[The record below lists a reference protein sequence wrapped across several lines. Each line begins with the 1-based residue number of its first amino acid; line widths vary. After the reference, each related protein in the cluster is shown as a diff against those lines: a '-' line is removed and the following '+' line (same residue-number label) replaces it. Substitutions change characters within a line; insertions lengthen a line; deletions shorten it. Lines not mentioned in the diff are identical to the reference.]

1 MAVEDKKIQDINPDL
16 LQKDEVIDGMDDTTP
31 PPPSDPDGGDGGDDG
46 GESEQNLFN
55 LTQQPNGI
63 ILEQSFGY
71 PLFSIENQYTYQY
84 NTSMQVIQRTT
95 NNPNV
100 ETIKYSTDLASTISN
115 NIYELTF
122 DIKLLQQPDTLG
134 TESKIEFQTTI
145 DNSVGVTFFELPY
158 DELINLNSSGGE
170 YTTFTTQYTATL
182 SGESI
187 LQIKADEVMFQIQNI
202 KVINRGEEIPE
213 DEILDDGGSTANPY
227 IRACLCNTYNV
238 GQSNGSFEEDF
249 RSYLAADSD
258 LFYSF
263 GWSYTEYDTSTI
275 PEGVYPSNCIG
286 LDYIRNITDSKY
298 PNIPT
303 EYKVLHDVNLCI
315 FGGMELDT
323 DKQNLLGFTWQD
335 FTEKNLFDVNGL
347 EEWRGQTDVIQV
359 TTDGELQMD
368 PHDIGDI
375 MDDGVSKIIYF
386 NKNGAGNGRV
396 GESDNG
402 QAQRGILYYK
412 LNQTKTD
419 IYHPPLIRTVGFDRE
434 DTYKSYGNSF
444 NQEQP
449 PRGLGDQYGD
459 YDEYPDPNK
468 RWVSTADTS
477 ERIYPIYEDLN
488 YFEDVPVHFM
498 ADNPPD
504 DNHDDGEMVY
514 PGKCPPQYQGE
525 QDPSGKFGAQTLSGF
540 GPIMCSFNHFEEHF
554 QNWLNG
560 NNADGPP
567 DSNEF
572 PKIKP
577 SNPSGEVNISVNPD
591 QNNVPYPIV
600 ANFPGSVLSE
610 TEGNNT
616 FTEIKNKFESLIGTP
631 VYRKYVIVKIK
642 SEYKQDF
649 SQVSVELPD
658 EQIISIDLDV
668 AGDVNQRVD
677 ITDVIP
683 INFQETDDFELHLD
697 YKEQYG
703 NILFTPNEADFEKTS
718 EIKYKIEHIFLD
730 TLSHME
736 AYGTEEQIE
745 LYQTLMTNNFMGH
758 PTAVSGNQEPE
769 TVFYNGVATDYLEN
783 ALYLDG
789 YDGIKIYNYG
799 NLFEQ
804 IFGLGLPYGGEN
816 NSMTD
821 EIGQNHARFQW
832 IQQGPETPG
841 SEAND
846 AGQMRFDDFS
856 YFPNKFFAWEFD
868 EQTYQGEMSNVE
880 LPKEYAFYWRDY
892 FPTYPSTFL
901 EERTAWAYSNPPSEF
916 GATNTGPSL
925 KVDMRNDSGYIGT
938 TPSDLMN
945 FSHPPWPDMHVH
957 GYEQNGLSDY
967 HPIFNGNILDTF
979 NGSFSNNLELKI
991 FITGTIQF
999 SGEFGVPGFDVD
1011 LNPSLDSSYDPYS
1024 GIDLRPFKVDTNIC
1038 RHIELMRGIAAS
1050 AGDGGAGLGDGVFYE
1065 AKDFIYGGNFGNQ
1078 YDDQLQNLNEITCET
1093 VFQHS
1098 LYRITRMR
1106 ARCGD
1111 GSTVLMGDTYEGD
1124 YLNYPFRK
1132 TDNSETTA
1140 DSNDFFHFSGV
1151 DACKYASNHI
1161 RSYPNN
1167 KQFHIG
1173 GDFDRRPSLGLFY
1186 YEEDNRA
1193 SENFTLDAGDEFVQ
1207 YPLTNFIINPGGDI
1221 VETLDTT
1228 DYNGDSSDSYY
1239 PIGWTDDPGLER
1251 AYLNFNGYQNIDDYD
1266 YERFL
1271 QSDEFNAGSQKTLGF
1286 YRFVGWEKYPQS
1298 NDEVGDYYLS
1308 SGMNARWIF
1317 ELTDYDYTVD
1327 RDERETSVTVEL
1339 RIGNHQGEDEY
1350 GDNYPTSQCHSVNP
1364 TITTTDEYGDT
1375 QTSFNNL
1382 SIVITNEEPGISDLV
1397 DYTEA
1402 VNDAQAKA
1410 INIALDEWGR
1420 STTGCRIQVESST
1433 VNYSNVENIR
1443 TDYMTGK
1450 HPRCHSGGKCLNFNA
1465 NPTMLEQTKTE
1476 TGTYAPYLYLNQYQ
1490 KLLTSAEATDLFY
1503 QDIQSMPRLKV
1514 SFWMLTD
1521 SEGVADIE
1529 NPEYPEIEVA
1539 VTRGNPDLQSSYYRV
1554 KTEGV
1559 SHNSLSYP
1567 QSIATSGRFKNTVL
1581 DEWERFE
1588 YSFDLEYKEF
1598 FKESNRT
1605 YEKIFFT
1612 VQYSGVKLL
1621 DIDAANPDDRYE
1633 VIQGNVYLD
1642 DFSVA
1647 ETGEFIP
1654 DVDVRSK
1661 KGEGD
1666 YGVGDLMKYYD
1677 PLIDTEEYND
1687 TTAPLEAQFY
1697 FYPRTFVDQV
1707 FDREDLIEEPYTTTK
1722 LRHRFGTEGT
1732 FTDEILGNDFR
1743 RGRFYLYDVDFGDGS
1758 PKEFKEPLRLGNN
1771 VAVYHTYTK
1780 SGIYEITGYML
1791 RTKPERDD
1799 DGKPNHDISIG
1810 TIHNKKFTIRIN
1822 VNEGLDE
1829 DFQYFGSENGFS
1841 YLPFKTTTPV
1851 VGGVSRE
1858 SSYYKTIKRQLGF
1871 VGNEC
1876 RQVEFSL
1883 RSQNGGNDQYYLAQD
1898 YPYFDDDVIPNFNGD
1913 LSNIDCD
1920 FDFYSI
1926 VGGDTPDNISDVSY
1940 IRALCS
1946 DGTYALIG
1954 DANPLD
1960 TGNGRYVE
1968 MEDYD
1973 EDEGNYGDFFHLTGN
1988 EACGATRT
1996 SIYFEKQSDK
2006 LKTELALTK
2015 LDDFFKNDLEIL
2027 PAFQKV
2033 RTDIDDN
2040 IIYNGL
2046 SPSEEELGKNLGN
2059 VDLTSIRYFNKP
2071 KEIYQMLGF
2080 TCDNGNLGI
2089 DLIPLGKPE
2098 YGINYTNHSTGLVEL
2113 NLEVPSPI
2121 STFSTKVY
2129 NVNNIDSNTIRFGH
2143 HFLVTDAFGVGAG
2156 DWFYNDGSITGN
2168 SGFDNP
2174 QLGIGESGDGQ
2185 DYTFS
2190 THIYVPYGRCSDG
2203 RPCSETDENEGETV
2217 ACDDCGG
2224 SESFMDGN
2232 FTIRYLQ
2239 NQFDSDIGIGVN
2251 DWAHDVWYDDIDDP
2265 STRRWSNVHQLPTSE
2280 TAGDKTSFKYKEFD
2294 VYNHCHPLGDMN
2306 PRGRFNWNSYPFP
2319 IRTEGYCNNLS
2330 QQQCRLEQMGEGC
2343 VYISNECQP
2352 AVLENNETCWSA
2364 LTEDQ
2369 CDGNCYWYGEGSDNS
2384 VYAPIEYEFDSTQY
2398 GELYD
2403 KWTRVVIPF
2412 TALNPKQYG
2421 NLLTIRIGTPYG
2433 RSDAVDMVDYG
2444 PELVTQ
2450 GDFFTNEEYYL
2461 TDDDYL
2467 ATLPFPNCWEKFDR
2481 NGDFRL
2487 NTLDGVQWANGG
2499 RAFDIGEH
2507 IQSEIVPNGWPG
2519 QVDVA
2524 GGYCDNTVHGV
2535 IGVSNSTGG
2544 CGYKRATSPPEPFD
2558 NCNLFATGF
2567 GVSVDTSQIFTPL
2580 ECCRLANSFVSVDYA
2595 RECVNQVSDSY
2606 TSYECL
2612 SYSDEENT
2620 IDSLSFNGDYTVYNN
2635 PYMNG
2640 IVNWTL
2646 EGDAVVDNNELTL
2659 SPYPNPSAVSQV
2671 HGSSTSSFNKKYLLT
2686 FEITAV
2692 ENIIGGETELK
2703 LVGGGDNYTLD
2714 NIDIIGSQS
2723 TGNIEVG
2730 VQEFI
2735 FTSDNNVQNG
2745 DDDGNDPPPD
2755 LGGDNNGGGRDE
2767 TDEATLTEYD
2777 YLRTLKISTFNYNDE
2792 YVGFIKIDNISLKEI
2807 TDEYQEDIS
2816 GVQYND
2822 GVYVWGSQL
2831 LVGHYTE
2838 ENIIPYTTLDLDP
2851 DDCVDFQAG
2860 NPSNPRY
2867 WENII
2872 PQDYDIKNR
2881 DPLGTEQDW
2890 LDDDGDGQPD
2900 YYYPVLPKY
2909 GRNGTFESANNQF
2922 YPGGDYDYP
2931 NNKIPFPIDAIVTE
2945 EVVQEESMLINIYN
2959 DKLENNVYSD
2969 GSGNDNNAFV
2979 INDYKPKYNEETS
2992 EPQSIKN
2999 VDRIRT
3005 SKRNGAF

>member
-31 PPPSDPDGGDGGDDG
+31 PPPSDPDGGGDDG
-46 GESEQNLFN
+46 GAVEQNLFN

-71 PLFSIENQYTYQY
+71 PLFSIENQYSYQY
-84 NTSMQVIQRTT
+84 NTALLAIQRLV
-95 NNPNV
+95 NNPDV
-100 ETIKYSTDLASTISN
+100 ETIKYSTNFAVTQDN
-115 NIYELTF
+115 HIYEVTF
-122 DIKLLQQPDTLG
+122 DIKLLQQPNTL
-134 TESKIEFQTTI
+134 EADSKIEFQTTI
-145 DNSVGVTFFELPY
+145 DGSPFTFFELPY
-158 DELINLNSSGGE
+158 DELINLNFGGGDNNL
-170 YTTFTTQYTATL
+170 TNFLTQYTSTL
-182 SGESI
+182 SNESI
-187 LQIKADEVMFQIQNI
+187 LLIKATKVIFQIENI
-202 KVINRGEEIPE
+202 KVIDIGEEIP
-213 DEILDDGGSTANPY
+213 DVEILDDGASTTFPY
-227 IRACLCNTYNV
+227 VRACLCNTNNV
-238 GQSNGSFEEDF
+238 GQTNGSFEEDF
-249 RSYLAADSD
+249 RSYIAADND
-258 LFYSF
+258 ELGYLF
-263 GWSYTEYDTSTI
+263 GWDAFPSEDHV

-286 LDYIRNITDSKY
+286 YDYLRNIVDSRY
-298 PNIPT
+298 PAIDQQ
-303 EYKVLHDVNLCI
+303 YKTLHDPNLCI

-323 DKQNLLGFTWQD
+323 DKQNLIGFTWQD

-347 EEWRGQTDVIQV
+347 EEWRNQSNVIQV
-359 TTDGELQMD
+359 EVGADLDAD
-368 PHDIGDI
+368 PNDIDNI
-375 MDDGVSKIIYF
+375 MDDGVSRIIYF
-386 NKNGAGNGRV
+386 NKNGEGNGRI
-396 GESDNG
+396 GEALNS
-402 QAQRGILYYK
+402 QARGGTLYYK
-412 LNQTKTD
+412 LEQTKTTE
-419 IYHPPLIRTVGFDRE
+419 YHPPLTRTNGFPTRE

-449 PRGLGDQYGD
+449 PSGLPDQYGD
-459 YDEYPDPNK
+459 YEEYPDPDK
-468 RWVSTADTS
+468 RWISTADTS
-477 ERIYPIYEDLN
+477 EEIFPIYEDQTQ
-488 YFEDVPVHFM
+488 FEDVPVHFD
-498 ADNPPD
+498 AD
-504 DNHDDGEMVY
+504 GQVGLQEGTEMVY
-514 PGKCPPQYQGE
+514 PGKCPPQYAGE
-525 QDPSGKFGAQTLSGF
+525 QDPSGKFGAHTLSGF
-540 GPIMCSFNHFEEHF
+540 GPIMCSSNHFTEHF

-567 DSNEF
+567 DSNTF

-610 TEGNNT
+610 TDDNDT
-616 FTEIKNKFESLIGTP
+616 FIQIKNQFESLLGTN
-631 VYRKYVIVKIK
+631 VYKKYVIVTIK
-642 SEYKQDF
+642 SEYKEDF

-683 INFQETDDFELHLD
+683 INFQDTDLYELHLN
-697 YKEQYG
+697 YNEQYG

-718 EIKYKIEHIFLD
+718 EIKYRIEHVFLD
-730 TLSHME
+730 TLSRME
-736 AYGTEEQIE
+736 DFGTEEQIISW
-745 LYQTLMTNNFMGH
+745 QTLMANNFKGH
-758 PTAVSGNQEPE
+758 PTFETGDQEPGTLFFDGE
-769 TVFYNGVATDYLEN
+769 ESLYLFN

-799 NLFEQ
+799 NQFEQ
-804 IFGLGLPYGGEN
+804 INDGAVHYGGEN
-816 NSMTD
+816 GYMAD
-821 EIGQNHARFQW
+821 EIGQNHAYYQW
-832 IQQGPETPG
+832 SEQGPESG
-841 SEAND
+841 EEGEA
-846 AGQMRFDDFS
+846 ALRRFRDTGGNGF
-856 YFPNKFFAWEFD
+856 FPNQFFSWEFD
-868 EQTYQGEMSNVE
+868 EQTYQGSMNNVE
-880 LPKEYAFYWRDY
+880 MPKEYAFYWLNY
-892 FPTYPSTFL
+892 FKTGNAFK
-901 EERTAWAYSNPPSEF
+901 EEATAWAYSNPPSEF

-925 KVDMRNDSGYIGT
+925 KVD
-938 TPSDLMN
+938 PSNSSEPIDHLDGGELQN
-945 FSHPPWPDMHVH
+945 YSKPPWPDMNVH
-957 GYEQNGLSDY
+957 GFGQSNFNNFHPGLDGD
-967 HPIFNGNILDTF
+967 ILDAFNG
-979 NGSFSNNLELKI
+979 GSSNLELKI

-1024 GIDLRPFKVDTNIC
+1024 GIDLSPDTVDTNIC

-1065 AKDFIYGGNFGNQ
+1065 AKDFIYGGNFGGQ

-1098 LYRITRMR
+1098 LYRVTKMR

-1111 GSTVLMGDTYEGD
+1111 GSTVLMGDTYESD
-1124 YLNYPFRK
+1124 YLNYPYRK
-1132 TDNSETTA
+1132 ANNEVTDI
-1140 DSNDFFHFSGV
+1140 DSNDFFHFSGI

-1173 GDFDRRPSLGLFY
+1173 GDFDKRPSLGLFY

-1207 YPLTNFIINPGGDI
+1207 YPLSNLITNPGGDI
-1221 VETLDTT
+1221 VETLNTT

-1251 AYLNFNGYQNIDDYD
+1251 AYLNYKGFKNIDDFDYD
-1266 YERFL
+1266 RFL
-1271 QSDEFNAGSQKTLGF
+1271 QSDEFDAGSQKTLGF
-1286 YRFVGWEKYPQS
+1286 YRFVGWEDYPVS
-1298 NDEVGDYYLS
+1298 DDEAGDYNLT

-1317 ELTDYDYTVD
+1317 EKTEYIYEQYFEDDNQNSIPPYYIEYTSG
-1327 RDERETSVTVEL
+1327 T
-1339 RIGNHQGEDEY
+1339 
-1350 GDNYPTSQCHSVNP
+1350 
-1364 TITTTDEYGDT
+1364 
-1375 QTSFNNL
+1375 
-1382 SIVITNEEPGISDLV
+1382 
-1397 DYTEA
+1397 
-1402 VNDAQAKA
+1402 
-1410 INIALDEWGR
+1410 
-1420 STTGCRIQVESST
+1420 
-1433 VNYSNVENIR
+1433 
-1443 TDYMTGK
+1443 
-1450 HPRCHSGGKCLNFNA
+1450 HPVCHSGGKCLNFNA
-1465 NPTMLEQTKTE
+1465 NPSMLEVSKYGPNLNE
-1476 TGTYAPYLYLNQYQ
+1476 YDRTYAPYLYLNQYQ

-1539 VTRGNPDLQSSYYRV
+1539 VTRGNPDLQSNYYRV

-1581 DEWERFE
+1581 DEWEKFE

-1605 YEKIFFT
+1605 YEMIFFT

-1722 LRHRFGTEGT
+1722 LRHRFGVDGT
-1732 FTDEILGNDFR
+1732 FTNEILGNDFR

-1758 PKEFKEPLRLGNN
+1758 PKEFKEPLRLGND

-1780 SGIYEITGYML
+1780 SGIYEVTGYML

-1876 RQVEFSL
+1876 RQVEFAL

-1913 LSNIDCD
+1913 LSNIDCN

-1926 VGGDTPDNISDVSY
+1926 VGGDTPDNINDVSF

-2027 PAFQKV
+2027 PEFQKV
-2033 RTDIDDN
+2033 RTDEDGN
-2040 IIYNGL
+2040 TIYNGL

-2080 TCDNGNLGI
+2080 TCDNGNS
-2089 DLIPLGKPE
+2089 DVDVIPLGKPE
-2098 YGINYTNHSTGLVEL
+2098 YGINYTNHSTGLVES
-2113 NLEVPSPI
+2113 NSEVPSPI
-2121 STFSTKVY
+2121 ATLSTKVY
-2129 NVNNIDSNTIRFGH
+2129 NDNNTDLHTIRFGH
-2143 HFLVTDAFGVGAG
+2143 HFFVTDAFGVGAG
-2156 DWFYNDGSITGN
+2156 NWFHNDGSIIGN

-2185 DYTFS
+2185 DYTFA

-2203 RPCSETDENEGETV
+2203 RPCSETAENEGGTV
-2217 ACDDCGG
+2217 ECSSCGG
-2224 SESFMDGN
+2224 SESFMDGTFN
-2232 FTIRYLQ
+2232 IRYLQ
-2239 NQFDSDIGIGVN
+2239 TQFDTGIGIGVN
-2251 DWAHDVWYDDIDDP
+2251 DWAHDLWYDDIDDP
-2265 STRRWSNVHQLPTSE
+2265 STRRWSNTHQLPTSE
-2280 TAGDKTSFKYKEFD
+2280 TPGDKTSFRWKEFD
-2294 VYNHCHPLGDMN
+2294 VYNHCHPLGEMN

-2319 IRTEGYCNNLS
+2319 IRTVGYCNNLT

-2384 VYAPIEYEFDSTQY
+2384 VYAPLEYEFDSTQY
-2398 GELYD
+2398 EDLYD

-2421 NLLTIRIGTPYG
+2421 NLLSIRIGTPYG
-2433 RSDAVDMVDYG
+2433 HSDTVDMVDYG

-2461 TDDDYL
+2461 EDDEYL
-2467 ATLPFPNCWEKFDR
+2467 ATLPFPNCWEKFDQ

-2487 NTLDGVQWANGG
+2487 NTTDGVEWTNVG
-2499 RAFDIGEH
+2499 RGVDIGMS
-2507 IQSEIVPNGWPG
+2507 INTEIAPNGWPG
-2519 QVDVA
+2519 QVDAA
-2524 GGYCDNTVHGV
+2524 GGYCENTMHGV
-2535 IGVSNSTGG
+2535 IGVSEDGY
-2544 CGYKRATSPPEPFD
+2544 CGYKRNTSPPEPFP
-2558 NCNLFATGF
+2558 NCNLFASAPGL
-2567 GVSVDTSQIFTPL
+2567 SVDTSQVFTPL

-2606 TSYECL
+2606 TSYECV

-2640 IVNWTL
+2640 IVDWTL

-2671 HGSSTSSFNKKYLLT
+2671 HGSNTSSFNKKYLLT

-2692 ENIIGGETELK
+2692 DGIIGGETELK
-2703 LVGGGDNYTLD
+2703 LVGDNNNYTLD
-2714 NIDIIGSQS
+2714 NIDILGSQS
-2723 TGNIEVG
+2723 TGDIEVG

-2755 LGGDNNGGGRDE
+2755 SGGDNNGGGRDE

-2792 YVGFIKIDNISLKEI
+2792 NVGFIKIDNISLKEI
-2807 TDEYQEDIS
+2807 TDEYEEDIS
-2816 GVQYND
+2816 GVKYND

-2851 DDCVDFQAG
+2851 DDCVDFEAG

-2931 NNKIPFPIDAIVTE
+2931 NNKTPFPIDAIVTE